1 MRDLLPTIVRSLSP
15 MQAAV
20 LRSLPLDG
28 SEATEADFRRGISLM
43 TLKEKKIADG
53 VFVKL
58 TEIRHPREWGN
69 RDVYSKLTPLGRRV
83 VRELRRQDPTTPE
96 GKREVRR
103 AEQSRAIAE
112 AFAGLRE
119 APRG

>member
-1 MRDLLPTIVRSLSP
+1 MRDLLPTILRSLSP
-15 MQAAV
+15 MQAAA

-43 TLKEKKIADG
+43 ILAKKKIADG

-58 TEIRHPREWGN
+58 TDAHIPMVWQA
-69 RDVYSKLTPLGRRV
+69 RDVIAKLTPLGRRV

-96 GKREVRR
+96 GRREARR
-103 AEQSRAIAE
+103 AAQSRAIAE